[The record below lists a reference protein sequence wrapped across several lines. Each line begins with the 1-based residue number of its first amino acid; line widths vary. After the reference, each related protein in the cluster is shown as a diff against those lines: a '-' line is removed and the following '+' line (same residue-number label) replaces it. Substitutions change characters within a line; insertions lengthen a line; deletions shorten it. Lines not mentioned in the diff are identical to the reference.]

1 MRDTEL
7 YQNLLGIVS
16 PWSVDSVTMDV
27 TKQRVD
33 VTVSHPPKMLFACP
47 ECGTE
52 SPVFDHAEERVW
64 RHLDSCQFFTY
75 LHARVPRIS
84 CSTHGIRQV
93 SVPWAEARGRF
104 TKMFERL
111 AIDVLKACDVSS
123 AAALL
128 RIPWDEAWRIQKR
141 AVERGLARKLEKP
154 LVEIGVDE
162 KAIAKRHQYMTLVCD
177 LREGTIEYVGEGRK
191 TETLNSFYATLSPE
205 QKAGI
210 RAVSMDMW
218 EPFFQSTLA
227 HLPEA
232 SEKIVFDRFHIMGHV
247 EKAVDTVR
255 KQEVREGRVPE
266 LKGSKYLWLYS
277 KDNLPESQRQRFEA
291 LRAMN
296 LKVGRAWAMKEELR
310 TLWHATSLEEARVF
324 WRRWFGWAVRSRLQ
338 PMKDVAH
345 LIKRHLD
352 IVLTYIAHPITNA
365 VSEGLNSKIQNL
377 KKRAYGFRNKERF
390 KTAIYFHCGGL
401 NLYPA

>member
-16 PWSVDSVTMDV
+16 PWTVDSVTMDV
-27 TKQRVD
+27 EKQRVD
-33 VTVSHPPKMLFACP
+33 VTVSHSPRILFSCP

-84 CSTHGIRQV
+84 CTAHGVRQV

-104 TKMFERL
+104 TKLFERL

-128 RIPWDEAWRIQKR
+128 RISWDEAWGIQER
-141 AVERGLARKLEKP
+141 AVSRGLARKKEKP
-154 LVEIGVDE
+154 LEKIGVDE
-162 KAIAKRHQYMTLVCD
+162 KAIAKGHQSMTLVCD
-177 LREGTIEYVGEGRK
+177 LLEGTIEYVGEGRK
-191 TETLNSFYATLSPE
+191 TETLERFYGTLSPE

-218 EPFFQSTLA
+218 DPFFQATLR
-227 HLPEA
+227 HVPKA

-247 EKAVDTVR
+247 GKAVDTVR
-255 KQEVREGRVPE
+255 KRESRDGRAPE

-277 KDNLPESQRQRFEA
+277 KENLPASQRNRFEA
-291 LRAMN
+291 LRALN

-310 TLWHATSLEEARVF
+310 TLWHASSLEEAKTF
-324 WRRWFGWAVRSRLQ
+324 WKRWFWWATHSRLK
-338 PMKDVAH
+338 PMREVAH
-345 LIKRHLD
+345 LIKRHLAN
-352 IVLTYIAHPITNA
+352 VLTYITHPITNA
-365 VSEGLNSKIQNL
+365 VSEGLNSKIQTI

-401 NLYPA
+401 DLYPA

>member
-33 VTVSHPPKMLFACP
+33 VTVSHPPKMLFPCP

-75 LHARVPRIS
+75 LHARIPRIS
-84 CSTHGIRQV
+84 CSTHGIRQI
-93 SVPWAEARGRF
+93 SVPWVEARGRF

-128 RIPWDEAWRIQKR
+128 RISWDEAWRIQKR
-141 AVERGLARKLEKP
+141 AVERGLARKQEKP

-162 KAIAKRHQYMTLVCD
+162 KAIAKGQQYMTLVCD

-205 QKAGI
+205 QKTGI

-247 EKAVDTVR
+247 GKAVDTVR

-310 TLWHATSLEEARVF
+310 TLWHATSLEEARAF
-324 WRRWFGWAVRSRLQ
+324 WRGWFGWAVRSRLK
-338 PMKDVAH
+338 PMKDAAH

-352 IVLTYIAHPITNA
+352 NVLTYIAHPITNA
-365 VSEGLNSKIQNL
+365 VSEGLNSKIQTI